1 MRKLLAVLS
10 LVLILLAFVACS
22 DDAGGSGNGN
32 SSPSGMSAAEQKIFN
47 KYGQDVFYFAE
58 LADIAASNAELVE
71 EICGAEEAER
81 AAIISMYSSFGIQ
94 ITNASGT
101 TVSFRLVEEGN
112 TITVDITNVHIEP
125 SKGLNDSI
133 SYDADISVSGKE
145 SHSAQVSLEIDL
157 VNNTTTITQGRYKT
171 IVFGTDSDAL
181 SNANNCLKEI
191 MALDDGGEGSGSGPY
206 NPGPYNPGPGQG
218 DEWTM
223 GTDSLPAHTAREIAL
238 ALEGMDYYVLIEEPQ
253 GAAGVNEGG
262 ASYFYEYGLIHGD
275 GSEAVQVW
283 TKRWDELP
291 AEYMQESQYD
301 MIALDRIPAHQFED
315 PDEHVISDYIYYED
329 NAYSDAWYGPVTGV
343 YHDEDGSRNW
353 HDAVVYWVYE
363 GEDIF
368 SEEYAQSGGLYAT
381 YAGGE
386 FYHYSDL
393 VKPYTPAL
401 LNEYNGKYEKLAR
414 KAIVAGLQCSIYR
427 YAGELYY
434 IADSEDFYNICLKHT
449 WLAQGK
455 EYVMFEV
462 QDIHTLPVWPVE

>member
-10 LVLILLAFVACS
+10 WVLILLAFVACS
-22 DDAGGSGNGN
+22 DDAGGSSSGN

-71 EICGAEEAER
+71 EICGAEEAGR
-81 AAIISMYSSFGIQ
+81 AAIISMYSSFGLQ

-101 TVSFRLVEEGN
+101 TVSFRLVEDGN

-171 IVFGTDSDAL
+171 IVFGTGSDAL

-191 MALDDGGEGSGSGPY
+191 MALDEGGEDSGSGPY
-206 NPGPYNPGPGQG
+206 NPSPYNPGPGQG

-253 GAAGVNEGG
+253 GGVGVNAGG
-262 ASYFYEYGLIHGD
+262 VSYFYEYGLIHGD
-275 GSEAVQVW
+275 CSEAVQVW
-283 TKRWDELP
+283 AKRWDELP
-291 AEYMQESQYD
+291 AKYEQESQYD
-301 MIALDRIPAHQFED
+301 MIAMDRIPAHQFED
-315 PDEHVISDYIYYED
+315 PYEHKISDYIYYED
-329 NAYSDAWYGPVTGV
+329 DAYSDAWTLPDTGI
-343 YHDEDGSRNW
+343 YHDEDGARNW
-353 HDAVVYWVYE
+353 HDAVVYWVYD

-368 SEEYAQSGGLYAT
+368 ADEYALGGLNAT
-381 YAGGE
+381 YAGGIY
-386 FYHYSDL
+386 YHYSDL

-401 LNEYNGKYEKLAR
+401 LNEYNGKYEKLSR
-414 KAIVAGLQCSIYR
+414 KETVAGLECSIYR

>member
-1 MRKLLAVLS
+1 M
-10 LVLILLAFVACS
+10 VLILLAFVACS
-22 DDAGGSGNGN
+22 DDAGGSSSGN

-71 EICGAEEAER
+71 EICGAEESGR
-81 AAIISMYSSFGIQ
+81 AAIVSMYSSFGMQ

-253 GAAGVNEGG
+253 GGVGVNAGG
-262 ASYFYEYGLIHGD
+262 VSYFYEYGLIHGD
-275 GSEAVQVW
+275 GSEANQVW
-283 TKRWDELP
+283 AKRWDELP

-401 LNEYNGKYEKLAR
+401 LNEYNGKYEKLSR
-414 KAIVAGLQCSIYR
+414 KEIVAGLQCSIYR

>member
-283 TKRWDELP
+283 AKRWDELP

>member
-1 MRKLLAVLS
+1 M
-10 LVLILLAFVACS
+10 VLILLAFVACS

-71 EICGAEEAER
+71 EICGAEESGR

-283 TKRWDELP
+283 AKRWDELP